1 MVDGD
6 PDATARIVL
15 DFQRAGRIGLDEAVL
30 AGSKSIHQLE
40 TIIDMARG
48 QGVRLLFTRL
58 SAEQFGA
65 LREERKSLLDYD
77 VVSETASLGEPHA
90 ASRPASV
97 CIISAGATD
106 ARVSGEGARTLQYY
120 GEAATLI
127 DDVGVAGLW
136 RLMERIDQIGQ
147 YPVVIAVAGMEAAMA
162 TVLGGLVQSVII
174 AVPTSTGYGV
184 AEGGRTARNGLLA
197 SCSPG
202 LTVVNIDNGYGAACA
217 AMRVLNALHGSASD
231 PGK

>member
-6 PDATARIVL
+6 PGASARIVL

-58 SAEQFGA
+58 SAEQFG
-65 LREERKSLLDYD
+65 
-77 VVSETASLGEPHA
+77 A

-184 AEGGRTARNGLLA
+184 AEGGRTALNGLLA

-202 LTVVNIDNGYGAACA
+202 LTVVIIDNGYGAACA

>member
-77 VVSETASLGEPHA
+77 VVSETAILGEPHA

-106 ARVSGEGARTLQYY
+106 ARAPCNITVKRRRSLMMSAWQGCG
-120 GEAATLI
+120 
-127 DDVGVAGLW
+127 GLW
-136 RLMERIDQIGQ
+136 NGSIKSANIRL
-147 YPVVIAVAGMEAAMA
+147 
-162 TVLGGLVQSVII
+162 
-174 AVPTSTGYGV
+174 
-184 AEGGRTARNGLLA
+184 
-197 SCSPG
+197 
-202 LTVVNIDNGYGAACA
+202 
-217 AMRVLNALHGSASD
+217 
-231 PGK
+231 